1 MFIAINTVYL
11 LLLQL
16 EVKLEELQD
25 DSSPPQN
32 ISIPDKKT
40 LEMSLSSVMKDS
52 LDWTKTTES
61 LLLRALLF

>member
-1 MFIAINTVYL
+1 MTVHL
-11 LLLQL
+11 PKTFPFL
-16 EVKLEELQD
+16 
-25 DSSPPQN
+25 
-32 ISIPDKKT
+32 IKKT